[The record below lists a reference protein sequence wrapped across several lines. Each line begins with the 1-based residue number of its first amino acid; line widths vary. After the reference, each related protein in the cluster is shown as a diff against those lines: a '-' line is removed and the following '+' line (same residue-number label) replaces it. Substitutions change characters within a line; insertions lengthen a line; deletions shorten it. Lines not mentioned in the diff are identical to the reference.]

1 MNDLPLLRPVCLCGA
16 FNSPFRP
23 FLRRDDQ
30 DEIQI
35 VALYLLAHQHLDW
48 AGGTGFSPLVPS
60 TRVSSAGALAM
71 PSDWHTCED
80 ARHGTPPSRGGRHDE
95 TM

>member
-48 AGGTGFSPLVPS
+48 VLLSPQI
-60 TRVSSAGALAM
+60 
-71 PSDWHTCED
+71 
-80 ARHGTPPSRGGRHDE
+80 GR
-95 TM
+95 